1 MGMVSRQYVHCSQAS
16 FIHALDWLSVC
27 FCICIQVFSI
37 LVSLQGTVFSETL
50 NLRRDRAELIQPF
63 QGLRAAIS
71 LWVTCLSFRRAAHR
85 SKQLTKVFSRR
96 ARAC

>member
-37 LVSLQGTVFSETL
+37 LVSLQGTVFSTGS
-50 NLRRDRAELIQPF
+50 A
-63 QGLRAAIS
+63 S
-71 LWVTCLSFRRAAHR
+71 LKTAYKGF
-85 SKQLTKVFSRR
+85 FPEG
-96 ARAC
+96 